1 MASSGSGRATAVD
14 FATYASTSSD
24 AQEEIATT
32 LRELAEAFGPDAIL
46 SAVASLR
53 KKTDD
58 TGGVPSALRAFCAL
72 VADSDRPQLTIA
84 LVGKLVG
91 METVTGKRLVLS
103 KLASQNGISKQ
114 AVSNR
119 MKLYAAALN
128 LPRPDQTEAAR
139 TSSRLTNRRNYGKRS
154 T

>member
-14 FATYASTSSD
+14 FATYASTSTD

-32 LRELAEAFGPDAIL
+32 LRELAEAFGDDAIVA
-46 SAVASLR
+46 AVAGLK
-53 KKTDD
+53 KKTPEAEGI
-58 TGGVPSALRAFCAL
+58 TSVLRGFCAL
-72 VADSDRPQLTIA
+72 VADSDRPALTIA

-91 METVTGKRLVLS
+91 MDSVTGERIS
-103 KLASQNGISKQ
+103 LAQLATKHGISKQ
-114 AVSNR
+114 AASNR
-119 MKLYAAALN
+119 MKLYASHLN

-139 TSSRLTNRRNYGKRS
+139 MSSRLTNRRNYGKRS